1 MIGWFST
8 AGYRDFQV
16 AALAYLMIMFPEGRE
31 RLRALGYYAAVSI
44 GGGAVASPTEQADI
58 ERATAIHSAI
68 APQLRFPHMR
78 QR

>member
-1 MIGWFST
+1 VGS
-8 AGYRDFQV
+8 AG
-16 AALAYLMIMFPEGRE
+16 AGHGET
-31 RLRALGYYAAVSI
+31 AVSI